1 MGAGEATGTWWRGNV
16 EGVSVMLRL
25 RRGYGSIVRRLRRT
39 PAPTPAPVVERMRD
53 ALPEL
58 TLDTSTDGLRLRPVE
73 TLPYARSEPMPSKG
87 RPIDPSGRHVWRD
100 KTRHVR
106 PHPVAQA
113 QFALATLESHRAGGT
128 ARDLKQ
134 SIVNAGDAARRVRHG
149 FAPYGFD
156 FPLHGEAD
164 NTIHAPWYSAMAQGQ
179 LLSLASRLA
188 HDTRDE
194 QFHRFGE
201 NLFATLTA
209 EYRHDA
215 LPDTPW
221 VTFVDAEGMLW
232 FEEYA
237 GDVEPMRVLNGHL
250 FAMFGLYDW
259 WALTGSTDAERLFAR
274 GAETVLHYA
283 SRLRVVG
290 EASWYGMRVQHT
302 RVAQSPKYHRI
313 HIAQL
318 QHVAAMT
325 GDGRFLQV
333 ADAFASDIGML
344 LPTVPEQL

>member
-1 MGAGEATGTWWRGNV
+1 MAR
-16 EGVSVMLRL
+16 VSVMLRL

-39 PAPTPAPVVERMRD
+39 PPSTPPAPIERVRD
-53 ALPEL
+53 PLPALEL
-58 TLDTSTDGLRLRPVE
+58 ESSTADLRLRPVE
-73 TLPYARSEPMPSKG
+73 ALPYARSEPMPRKG
-87 RPIDPSGRHVWRD
+87 RSVDPNGRHVWRD
-100 KTRHVR
+100 KTGHVR
-106 PHPVAQA
+106 AHPVAQA
-113 QFALATLESHRAGGT
+113 QFALATLESHRAGGST
-128 ARDLKQ
+128 RDLKQ
-134 SIVNAGDAARRVRHG
+134 AIVNARDAARRGRDG
-149 FAPYGFD
+149 FAPYPFD
-156 FPLHGEAD
+156 FALHGEAD

-194 QFHRFGE
+194 QFHRFGLT
-201 NLFATLTA
+201 LFGTLA
-209 EYRHDA
+209 DEHRHDA
-215 LPDTPW
+215 LPDSPW
-221 VTFVDAEGMLW
+221 VTFVDSEGMLW

-259 WALTGSTDAERLFAR
+259 WALTGSAEAERLFAR

-283 SRLRVVG
+283 NRLRVVG

-313 HIAQL
+313 HISQL

-325 GDGRFLQV
+325 GDDRFLQV